1 VQITKIENS
10 TRPKII
16 MGQAPTSKN
25 LPPIKI
31 IKKPVISKK
40 NSI

>member
-1 VQITKIENS
+1 MTKIENS

-16 MGQAPTSKN
+16 MGQAPKSKN

-31 IKKPVISKK
+31 IKKPIINKK
-40 NSI
+40 NKI